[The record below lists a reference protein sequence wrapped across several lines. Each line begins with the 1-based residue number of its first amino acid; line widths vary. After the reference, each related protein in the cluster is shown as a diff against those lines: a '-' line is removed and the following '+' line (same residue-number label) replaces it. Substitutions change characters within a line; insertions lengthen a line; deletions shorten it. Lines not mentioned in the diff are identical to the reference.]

1 MARKKVESIE
11 NKETEILVSEKES
24 VEVSDDVKEVEI
36 ASDEIKET
44 EVDPLKDFLNQE
56 KKFYLV
62 NKLKAPAT
70 VIFKDGEVL
79 YLANQATSKKAYKKS
94 DIAKVSDF
102 SHVIYKEAN

>member
-24 VEVSDDVKEVEI
+24 VEVSEKEVEI
-36 ASDEIKET
+36 APDEIKET
-44 EVDPLKDFLNQE
+44 EVDSLKDFLNQE